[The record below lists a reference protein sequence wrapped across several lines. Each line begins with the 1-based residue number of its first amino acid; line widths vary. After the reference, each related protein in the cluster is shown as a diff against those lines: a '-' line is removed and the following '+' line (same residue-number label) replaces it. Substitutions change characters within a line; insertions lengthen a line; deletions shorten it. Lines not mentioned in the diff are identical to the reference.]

1 MDRPAADRRTA
12 RAQAG
17 HIEVEFLQ
25 QVERE
30 NGCTVPLGWLPA
42 EVGPDGREPRRR
54 LRARRQRPRRAAHG
68 RKELAPSH
76 PSPRKDARLA
86 QHANFAKYQ
95 TRRRDNGK

>member
-42 EVGPDGREPRRR
+42 EVGPDGRELRRR
-54 LRARRQRPRRAAHG
+54 LRARRQRPRRAAPAA
-68 RKELAPSH
+68 RNSRRVIH
-76 PSPRKDARLA
+76 PPERML
-86 QHANFAKYQ
+86 
-95 TRRRDNGK
+95 G

>member
-30 NGCTVPLGWLPA
+30 WMHGAFGVA
-42 EVGPDGREPRRR
+42 
-54 LRARRQRPRRAAHG
+54 ARRSRTRWSGASPAAPRSPPTATPRSPG
-68 RKELAPSH
+68 RKELAPCH

-86 QHANFAKYQ
+86 QHANFVEYQ
-95 TRRRDNGK
+95 SRRRGHAK